1 MKTCFKAEMNGCR
14 QPVMKGQI
22 IMETT
27 IAAISTAMSASG
39 IGIVRMSGPESMD
52 VISRIYR
59 SKNGGKNIKD
69 VKSHTIHYGYIFDGE
84 EVVDEVLVMVMRAPR
99 TYTGEDTV
107 EIDCHGGVYAMK
119 KVLETVLRNGAQIAE
134 PGEFTK
140 RAFLNGRLDLSQA
153 EAVMDVIQ
161 AKSAVALKSSL
172 QQLKG
177 SVLRAIKEIR
187 SSILYQIAFIESA
200 LDDPEHI
207 SLEGYPEKLRK
218 IVDEE
223 YEKVETLLKSADD
236 GRMIQEGIKTV
247 ILGKPN
253 AGKSSLLNFLVGEDR
268 AIVTDIAGTT
278 RDTLEEYISL
288 HGISLRIIDT
298 AGIRETEDVVEKI
311 GVGKAKKMAE
321 DADLILYVVDSSLP
335 LDENDREIME
345 LLGGRKSIVIYN
357 KTDLESVVDIKELK
371 EKTGSPVIPVSVVE
385 ETGITELEEI
395 IKKMFFRGEIS
406 FDDEVYITNARH
418 KTALEEALESLK
430 MVRESIE
437 TGMSEDF
444 FSIDLMSAYESLG
457 KIVGESVGEDL
468 VNEIFSR
475 FCVGK

>member
-59 SKNGGKNIKD
+59 SKNGGKNIKE

-288 HGISLRIIDT
+288 HGISLRIVDT

-357 KTDLESVVDIKELK
+357 KTDLESAVDIKKLK

-385 ETGITELEEI
+385 KTGITELEET

>member
-1 MKTCFKAEMNGCR
+1 
-14 QPVMKGQI
+14 MKGQI

-59 SKNGGKNIKD
+59 SKNGGKNIKE

-357 KTDLESVVDIKELK
+357 KTDLESAVDIKELK

-385 ETGITELEEI
+385 ETGITELEET
-395 IKKMFFRGEIS
+395 IKKMFFHGEIS

>member
-1 MKTCFKAEMNGCR
+1 
-14 QPVMKGQI
+14 MKGQI

-59 SKNGGKNIKD
+59 SKNGGKNIKE

-177 SVLRAIKEIR
+177 SVLRAVKEIR
-187 SSILYQIAFIESA
+187 SAILYQIAFIESA

-357 KTDLESVVDIKELK
+357 KTDLESAVDIKELK

-385 ETGITELEEI
+385 ETGITELEET